1 MADVSLGMA
10 QCADSSGVPAP
21 VPAIDRRAGASV
33 IRLRQQG
40 VAHEPRVQSTVPI
53 VTEPRIEMTAM
64 HTAHAIRFHQTG
76 GPEVLKWEEVE
87 VPAPA
92 AGECTV
98 RHRAVGLNY
107 IDTYHRTG
115 LYPMP
120 MPSGLGLEASGTIEA
135 VGSGVTE
142 FKQGDRVAYCN
153 GPIGAYAEVKNHP
166 ADRLV
171 KVPEGISFE
180 QAASMML
187 QGLTVQYLIRRLH
200 LVPKAGDTILWH
212 AAAGGVGLI
221 ACQWAK
227 ALGVNLIGTV
237 SSDEKAA
244 LAKEHGAA
252 HTILY
257 TKEDFVARVNEI
269 TGGKKVPVVY
279 DSVGKD
285 TFLKSLDCLQTRGLL
300 ALFGNS
306 SGPVDALNTGLLAA
320 KGSLYVTRPTLMGY
334 VAKRDELVAAAKEL
348 FDMVLAGKIK
358 VGPRQS
364 YALKDAAQAHRD
376 LEGRKTTGSTI
387 LVP

>member
-1 MADVSLGMA
+1 M
-10 QCADSSGVPAP
+10 
-21 VPAIDRRAGASV
+21 
-33 IRLRQQG
+33 
-40 VAHEPRVQSTVPI
+40 
-53 VTEPRIEMTAM
+53 
-64 HTAHAIRFHQTG
+64 AHAIRFSKTG
-76 GPEVLKWEEVE
+76 GPEVLQWEEVT
-87 VPAPA
+87 VPQPGP
-92 AGECTV
+92 GECLV
-98 RHRAVGLNY
+98 RHKAVGLNY

-120 MPSGLGLEASGTIEA
+120 LPSGLGLEAAGVVEA
-135 VGSGVTE
+135 VGTGVSE
-142 FKQGDRVAYCN
+142 FKAGDRVAYCN
-153 GPIGAYAEVKNHP
+153 GPIGAYSELKIHP

-187 QGLTVQYLIRRLH
+187 QGLTTQYLLRRLH
-200 LVPKAGDTILWH
+200 LTPKAGDTVLWH

-221 ACQWAK
+221 ACQYAR
-227 ALGVNLIGTV
+227 ALGINLIGTV
-237 SSDEKAA
+237 SSEEKAK
-244 LAKEHGAA
+244 LAREHGAA
-252 HTILY
+252 HTIIY

-269 TGGKKVPVVY
+269 TGGKKCPVVY

-285 TFLKSLDCLQTRGLL
+285 TFLKSLDCLQPRGLL

-320 KGSLYVTRPTLMGY
+320 KGSLYVTRPTLISY
-334 VAKRDELVAAAKEL
+334 TAKREELVAAAKDL
-348 FDMVLAGKIK
+348 FDLVLAGKIK
-358 VGPRQS
+358 VAPRQS